1 MEVQQCTPLLAELDD
16 YMQETIFHMLGSCN
30 VSQRQ
35 QNRSK
40 SLVQHLHRRLSEL
53 EYKCAKS
60 KARILLL
67 LCKHFLCLFEEAC
80 LNAQALKRQVAE
92 SQKLAEQ
99 CKILSQE
106 CARLENE
113 CALYNNDREV
123 FQEAADE
130 AEDRAALAEQRA
142 ILAEQRVHA
151 LLLELESLKRSSAE
165 EEDCNAQQEALVG
178 DLIIGL
184 RSRLADIEAE
194 NQSLQNKLMEV
205 EAEAKCYKNSIAE
218 LQEMQSASEM
228 MEALWKDEQTVHSTV
243 SSAIMAGIIRALEE
257 ERDDIVNVISFNW
270 QQGTDHKQSKAELQ
284 AYQEWMK
291 VAEIREQALLLEAQA
306 LRQELAG
313 CKNNLEKAEDEV
325 HLLADENKELRWML
339 RFRSSSCSDHIS
351 SPLPGKGVRINA
363 MAQNPME
370 RLFTNGMDKR
380 RQQQQQQGN
389 PSLPCEA
396 THQCAAYTIDNILL
410 SVVQWCSQRH
420 SLHHFLL
427 HTRD

>member
-60 KARILLL
+60 K
-67 LCKHFLCLFEEAC
+67 EEAC

-106 CARLENE
+106 CVRLENE

-123 FQEAADE
+123 FQDAADE

-151 LLLELESLKRSSAE
+151 LLLELESLKQSSAE

-205 EAEAKCYKNSIAE
+205 EAEAKCYKNSVAE

-243 SSAIMAGIIRALEE
+243 SSAIMAGVIRALEE
-257 ERDDIVNVISFNW
+257 ERDDIVISFNW
-270 QQGTDHKQSKAELQ
+270 QQGTDQKQSKAKLQ

-291 VAEIREQALLLEAQA
+291 VAEIREQALLLDAQA

-339 RFRSSSCSDHIS
+339 RFRCSSCSDYIS

-380 RQQQQQQGN
+380 RQQQQQQQQGN

-396 THQCAAYTIDNILL
+396 THQRAQYTIDNILL